1 MRNKFKKLCKYFVCL
16 AAVFC
21 LMSCL
26 NSVSS
31 SGDSGN
37 ENQPDE
43 ITHVLFKGS
52 INIESSLKK
61 TLLNSN
67 NSRSASPEAID
78 MSTHEFYVTATSK
91 AGATLNAD
99 VVEDPVTHA
108 ITFEMPLDFG
118 EWKIET
124 GIKNS
129 SSGNIILVDVFEIKL
144 LVNTPTFSHAFYLK
158 PVSEGMGS
166 INLEMYVPNSVTKM
180 TIEVH
185 SKPAGAAFNSEPCTA
200 DGDAPDRKIVLNRT
214 EVPAGTYNLIF
225 TYYNSADNPLFST
238 IQTINVLAGLET
250 SKWVNSSTSTLI
262 SGGFF
267 AVTDDLIEAWRNQ
280 RNHYY
285 VDSSEGSDL
294 NAGGPLDPFKTLSHA
309 VSIIN
314 DIYGSETKE
323 VKIDLADGFEETLV
337 SVPGGASGT
346 LGISQNKTITIHAN
360 DNGTTK
366 LLRGT
371 GFYGEFISIPVSS
384 TLILEGLTI
393 DGGGIAGD
401 NNQGVYNAGTFIMNS
416 GKICRNNNTEDS
428 GGGVYNRGD
437 FYLNGGEISG
447 NVSNGSGAGIRL
459 DGTDI
464 TISGGIVKNN
474 TLANTKPS
482 NLFLPSSQKIK
493 VEKAIASGTDISVSF
508 GWVPKTKTSNTE
520 PAIFTTGY
528 GATNSQAP
536 STYFKSDERYI
547 LMTLPANTT
556 PATLEAGVALS
567 EGDYVNM
574 LSAFTMTFATNL
586 DKFKQD
592 DLNTE
597 NRTVKVTPT
606 IKLNG
611 TDITDDVLTNTENP
625 LKWTLKLYYRGME
638 VGSSDN
644 SELLIDSGYTG
655 RYDLHVY
662 AEYLGIIKDAE
673 FVITGFKNI
682 ISITKKDDL
691 KTALQK
697 ITNGETVITRDT
709 CINLVTDVDFSNE
722 EYYPIS
728 AKVEDGRIKNVGPDF
743 EGVFDGNGHTIKL
756 GKVVSEDYIGICFR
770 NKGTIQNVILESDGV
785 LPIEISE
792 GTSNHNDAT
801 DPTKYKFHAFGG
813 ICNHNEGIIRNCWN
827 KISITGASYY
837 GRLGGIC
844 GANQGL
850 IENCINTGN
859 LINCA
864 WTSGKGS
871 WAGVYGTAGG
881 ITGSNWNNGIIRNC
895 VNYGNIWL
903 NTYYDSAGSGV
914 NGLPGA
920 ICGIQ
925 DTNRNTAKV
934 EYCYWRQNCVRN
946 KQESD
951 RTISAEY
958 SPEQNWLVANP
969 ANYSK
974 DVIQG
979 GAFNCNGYFSSTSRT
994 LYDGPSINGNE
1005 QHLQYGNDLVEALN
1019 AYAEAVDPNNTYLKR
1034 WQSGGSELAAV
1045 FE

>member
-52 INIESSLKK
+52 INIENSLKK

-118 EWKIET
+118 EWRIET

-225 TYYNSADNPLFST
+225 TYYNSANNPQFST

-294 NAGGPLDPFKTLSHA
+294 NAGGPLDPFETLSHA

-337 SVPGGASGT
+337 SASGPSGPSGT

-360 DNGTTK
+360 DNGTAK
-366 LLRGT
+366 LHRGT

-384 TLILEGLTI
+384 TLILEGLII
-393 DGGGIAGD
+393 DGGNTAGSGNVGIS
-401 NNQGVYNAGTFIMNS
+401 NAGIFIMNS
-416 GKICRNNNTEDS
+416 GKICGNNNTS
-428 GGGVYNRGD
+428 GQGGGVYNTGTI
-437 FYLNGGEISG
+437 YLNGGEISG
-447 NVSNGSGAGIRL
+447 NVSNGSGAGIYL

-474 TLANTKPS
+474 TLTNSKPS
-482 NLFLPSSQKIK
+482 NLFLPSGKKIK
-493 VEKAIASGTDISVSF
+493 VKEAIANGTDISVSF
-508 GWVPKTKTSNTE
+508 GWMPKTKTSNTD

-597 NRTVKVTPT
+597 NRTVKVTP
-606 IKLNG
+606 
-611 TDITDDVLTNTENP
+611 
-625 LKWTLKLYYRGME
+625 
-638 VGSSDN
+638 S
-644 SELLIDSGYTG
+644 
-655 RYDLHVY
+655 
-662 AEYLGIIKDAE
+662 
-673 FVITGFKNI
+673 
-682 ISITKKDDL
+682 
-691 KTALQK
+691 
-697 ITNGETVITRDT
+697 T
-709 CINLVTDVDFSNE
+709 CL
-722 EYYPIS
+722 
-728 AKVEDGRIKNVGPDF
+728 
-743 EGVFDGNGHTIKL
+743 
-756 GKVVSEDYIGICFR
+756 
-770 NKGTIQNVILESDGV
+770 
-785 LPIEISE
+785 
-792 GTSNHNDAT
+792 
-801 DPTKYKFHAFGG
+801 
-813 ICNHNEGIIRNCWN
+813 
-827 KISITGASYY
+827 
-837 GRLGGIC
+837 
-844 GANQGL
+844 
-850 IENCINTGN
+850 
-859 LINCA
+859 
-864 WTSGKGS
+864 
-871 WAGVYGTAGG
+871 
-881 ITGSNWNNGIIRNC
+881 
-895 VNYGNIWL
+895 
-903 NTYYDSAGSGV
+903 
-914 NGLPGA
+914 
-920 ICGIQ
+920 
-925 DTNRNTAKV
+925 
-934 EYCYWRQNCVRN
+934 
-946 KQESD
+946 
-951 RTISAEY
+951 
-958 SPEQNWLVANP
+958 
-969 ANYSK
+969 
-974 DVIQG
+974 
-979 GAFNCNGYFSSTSRT
+979 
-994 LYDGPSINGNE
+994 
-1005 QHLQYGNDLVEALN
+1005 
-1019 AYAEAVDPNNTYLKR
+1019 
-1034 WQSGGSELAAV
+1034 
-1045 FE
+1045 